1 MNYWNLS
8 NVTTIYYLP
17 SKLKILFIKNK
28 NSYSLSRNIKALISY
43 LTQHIYEMTP
53 YKEAYKYPFIASEI
67 LSSKNRLIVRTLF
80 DVPKQEEDN
89 NILNLF
95 KVLDNKDILNTTIPG
110 YIHKIISSHIEN
122 EKLYDN
128 MITNN
133 NNKNYIFDILLKYIF
148 NDSYRDI
155 FYLITNEV
163 LKRDIKEYNYL
174 INKIFE
180 NLLFYMNKYI
190 SIMESTEENKENI
203 VEIKDDIFNL
213 IYILVK
219 LGENNH
225 ESFSLI
231 IKELS
236 TGNLLNNLKN
246 NLKQIDEDENEN
258 QTENKNKFNLNVF
271 YCLNKISIL
280 FSNLYN
286 IILVKNENN
295 NKYAYYKYYLSTIID
310 PPYNPYEYKA
320 KGEGE
325 VKEIENEKEEDINLL
340 IEISILF
347 LREAFSIFENK
358 IETIDELNK
367 SIIFSFY
374 NKITDIIILIIVIEK
389 KDNEKL
395 NAFLNEI
402 LIDLIQLIIDYP
414 YCSIL
419 HNKTLKIFQY
429 ITEYNLS
436 INKEQ
441 LLIFLKNY
449 LNQKIIINDLI
460 NEEGTILN
468 NKKESNSNIYLI
480 SILNLLEKQEDSKIK
495 DYLEKANQGLLE
507 NEKMDPKDYVPKP
520 DEEEIIMQ
528 KKQDIHD
535 TEAFIFTPKKVIEDS
550 KKIMKNLKE
559 LDV

>member
-320 KGEGE
+320 KGE

-507 NEKMDPKDYVPKP
+507 SEKMDPKDYVPKP